1 MNVHAPHPEYD
12 VRVLDAEWAR
22 VAMLVTIAEADRDG
36 PKLPDGFAERFAE
49 IGRAVA
55 DNRSAGVWSGL
66 SRLVAAEI
74 LDQFVHLDL
83 DLLALALAPDARPAL
98 GARLHALQP
107 HLAAPWP
114 CLAVIEGLLM
124 LDSGTD
130 IAALYDRISPTSPLV
145 TGGLIRVTGDGP
157 YQQVRAT
164 PLAQKAVLGRVTDV
178 TPPPGA
184 VLETRRARWADLVL
198 PPQTMRALHDFV
210 AWLQFRDQI
219 ADWGGRGC
227 SGPLALFTGASGTG
241 KGLAAAVIAHE
252 LSEATGEP
260 WALYTLDLGRVMS
273 KYVGETEE
281 NLNRLLDALEGRRA
295 ILQIDEADGLF
306 GKRGE
311 VTDARDRYANL
322 EVSHMLSRFERHS
335 GPVIL
340 TSNFRSNIDS
350 AFLRRFQMVID
361 FPSPDVEARAALWA
375 ALIPPDAPRDKRL
388 DLDELANAVRLSGGA
403 IQNAAH
409 YASIL
414 ARSADEPIAHGHLAR
429 AVWAELSKENRQIR
443 LSEIGSLAGHLEGDA
458 RCGSAG

>member
-1 MNVHAPHPEYD
+1 VNIHTPQPEVD
-12 VRVLDAEWAR
+12 VRALDAEWAR
-22 VAMLVTIAEADRDG
+22 IAMLVTIGEADRDG
-36 PKLPDGFAERFAE
+36 TSLPDGFANQFDEVSRV
-49 IGRAVA
+49 VA
-55 DNRSAGVWSGL
+55 SNRSAGAWSGL
-66 SRLVAAEI
+66 SGAIPRDT
-74 LDQFVHLDL
+74 LDQFVHFDL
-83 DLLALALAPDARPAL
+83 DLLAIALAPDARPAL

-107 HLAAPWP
+107 HLAAPSP

-124 LDSGTD
+124 LDNGED
-130 IAALYDRISPTSPLV
+130 IATLYDRISPTAPLV
-145 TGGLIRVTGDGP
+145 ASGLLRVIGEGP
-157 YQQVRAT
+157 YQQIRST
-164 PLAQKAVLGRVTDV
+164 PLAQKTVLGRITDV

-184 VLETRRARWADLVL
+184 VLETRRARWEDLVL
-198 PPQTMRALHDFV
+198 PSSTMRALHDFV
-210 AWLQFRDQI
+210 AWLQFRAQI
-219 ADWGGRGC
+219 EEWGGRGC

-241 KGLAAAVIAHE
+241 KGLAATVIASE
-252 LSEATGEP
+252 LSDATGEP

-281 NLNRLLDALEGRRA
+281 NLNRLLDALEGCRA

-311 VTDARDRYANL
+311 VTDARDRYSNL

-340 TSNFRSNIDS
+340 TSNFRSNIDA

-361 FPSPDVEARAALWA
+361 FPSPDVEARSALWA
-375 ALIPPDAPRDKRL
+375 ALIPPNAPRDAEL

-414 ARSADEPIAHGHLAR
+414 ARRADEPIARGHLAR

-443 LSEIGSLAGHLEGDA
+443 ISEIGSLAGDLDGDA
-458 RCGSAG
+458 